1 MQPHGVPIRRHTPL
15 IVTPR
20 LAHDTFVPNAGL
32 VQRSLEIWSRP
43 NRFCSRYERIDMALD
58 PYSIALGA
66 VGLYAIILHMGVV
79 YLYTAKS
86 YAENT
91 LSAEEK
97 DLTE

>member
-1 MQPHGVPIRRHTPL
+1 M
-15 IVTPR
+15 
-20 LAHDTFVPNAGL
+20 
-32 VQRSLEIWSRP
+32 
-43 NRFCSRYERIDMALD
+43 DMALD

-66 VGLYAIILHMGVV
+66 LALYAVFLHMAVV

-86 YAENT
+86 YAEDT

>member
-1 MQPHGVPIRRHTPL
+1 
-15 IVTPR
+15 
-20 LAHDTFVPNAGL
+20 
-32 VQRSLEIWSRP
+32 
-43 NRFCSRYERIDMALD
+43 MALD

-79 YLYTAKS
+79 YLYTAKA
-86 YAENT
+86 YAEDT